1 MNALIIVVIG
11 IFVLGILFR
20 ILGPGLQRQSKD
32 ETSFPY
38 ELQSALFTP
47 AERSFLGVLDQA
59 VAGKY
64 RIFGKVRIADVAT
77 VRGTPNQSTRQRAFN
92 KISAKHFDFL
102 LCDPGDLSFVCAIE
116 LDDKSHAQDKRKE
129 RDQFVENI
137 CAAMK
142 LPLLRFPAKR
152 GYTVDSLRE
161 AIANLHQPE
170 AAVVGG
176 SEGAIGSDSPP
187 KIAKN
192 SEQLKS
198 RVSSSN

>member
-1 MNALIIVVIG
+1 MNTLIVVVIA

-20 ILGPGLQRQSKD
+20 IFGLGSQRQSKD

-38 ELQSALFTP
+38 ELQAALFTP

-59 VAGKY
+59 VTGKY
-64 RIFGKVRIADVAT
+64 RVFGKVRIADVAT
-77 VRGTPNQSTRQRAFN
+77 VRGTQNRSTRQRSFN

-116 LDDKSHAQDKRKE
+116 LDDKSHAQDKRKR
-129 RDQFVENI
+129 RDQFVESV

-152 GYTVDSLRE
+152 GYTVESVRQ
-161 AIANLHQPE
+161 AIAELLQP
-170 AAVVGG
+170 AVAV
-176 SEGAIGSDSPP
+176 IG
-187 KIAKN
+187 
-192 SEQLKS
+192 E
-198 RVSSSN
+198 

>member
-1 MNALIIVVIG
+1 MNTLILVVIG

-20 ILGPGLQRQSKD
+20 IVGLGSQRQSKD

-38 ELQSALFTP
+38 ERQSALFTP

-64 RIFGKVRIADVAT
+64 RVFGKVRIADVAT

-102 LCDPGDLSFVCAIE
+102 LCDPGDLSFLCAIE
-116 LDDKSHAQDKRKE
+116 LDDKSHAQEKRKV
-129 RDQFVENI
+129 RDEFVESV

-142 LPLLRFPAKR
+142 LPLLRIPAKR
-152 GYTVDSLRE
+152 GYTVESVRE
-161 AIANLHQPE
+161 ALAQLLQPPV
-170 AAVVGG
+170 AVIGESERAMG
-176 SEGAIGSDSPP
+176 SVLPGDLGS
-187 KIAKN
+187 
-192 SEQLKS
+192 
-198 RVSSSN
+198 RR